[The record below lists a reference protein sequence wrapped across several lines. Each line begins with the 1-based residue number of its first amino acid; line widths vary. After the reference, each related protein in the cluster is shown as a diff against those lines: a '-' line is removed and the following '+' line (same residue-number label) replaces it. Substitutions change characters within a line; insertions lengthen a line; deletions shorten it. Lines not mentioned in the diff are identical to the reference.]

1 MRLLEQFTR
10 VCVVVLTVAVGSL
23 PARAQDVGI
32 PVGMVPA
39 DAAVET
45 LDGEAAYL
53 SRWIGDGP
61 AVLEFWAR
69 WCEVCEALQ
78 PQLDDAYARFG
89 DRVAFVAVAVAV
101 NQSPRSVRRHL
112 ERHPV
117 PYPVVWD
124 AEGGAVRSYKAPTTG
139 FVVIL
144 DGEGRVAYTAV
155 GERQDVIAALERILG
170 E

>member
-1 MRLLEQFTR
+1 MSSCTL
-10 VCVVVLTVAVGSL
+10 VVAVAAAPG

-32 PVGMVPA
+32 PLGSVPD

-45 LDGEAAYL
+45 LDGDAASL
-53 SRWIGDGP
+53 SRWTGDGP
-61 AVLEFWAR
+61 VVVEFWAR

-78 PQLDDAYARFG
+78 PQLDAAFERFG
-89 DRVAFVAVAVAV
+89 DRVAFVAVAVGV

-112 ERHPV
+112 GRHPV

-124 AEGGAVRSYKAPTTG
+124 ADGAAVRAYKAPATG
-139 FVVIL
+139 YVVIL
-144 DGEGRVAYTAV
+144 DDEGRVAYTAV
-155 GERQDVIAALERILG
+155 GERQDVIAALERIVG